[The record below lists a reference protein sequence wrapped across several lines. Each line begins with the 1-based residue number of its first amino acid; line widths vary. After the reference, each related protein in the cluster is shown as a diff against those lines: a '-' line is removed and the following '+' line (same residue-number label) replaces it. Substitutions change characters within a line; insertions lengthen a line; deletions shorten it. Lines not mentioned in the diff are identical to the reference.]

1 MQNIEVI
8 KLIEDFLLSGEKSNV
23 DYKKENYKLGKSDNK
38 AEIIKDFIA
47 MANSLKSNL
56 ENNYIIVGYD
66 EESREV
72 VGFET
77 EDQSNFQQYINSNV
91 DPAIYFEYLEI
102 NINIGKVGIFIID
115 RTNFSEQPFLLKKEI
130 SLRSKPKSIG
140 TGFIRIGTSTEV
152 MNKIHFDKIYE
163 NRYNRDRSN
172 DLKFSLFK
180 NNKLAIVL
188 KNVSQ
193 QQLLINNYKIKIL
206 DYSNNKFINL
216 PFTGIVND
224 SNLEIY
230 NSRNNTMII
239 NPNSDITIFDFSN
252 EFQNDLLYD
261 RSELNIE
268 LVLESPNFNMGP
280 LSLKETIIL
289 NH

>member
-1 MQNIEVI
+1 MQNIEI
-8 KLIEDFLLSGEKSNV
+8 INLINDFLLSGEKSNV
-23 DYKKENYKLGKSDNK
+23 DYKKENYKLRSDNK

-72 VGFET
+72 VDFET

-91 DPAIYFEYLEI
+91 DPAIDFEYLEI

-115 RTNFSEQPFLLKKEI
+115 RTNFNKQPFLLKKQI
-130 SLRSKPKSIG
+130 TLKNKPKSIG
-140 TGFIRIGTSTEV
+140 TGFIRIGTSTDIL
-152 MNKIHFDKIYE
+152 NKMYLDKIYE
-163 NRYNRDRSN
+163 NKYNRDRSN

-193 QQLLINNYKIKIL
+193 QQLLISNYKIRIF
-206 DYSNNKFINL
+206 DYSNNKFVKI
-216 PFTGIVND
+216 PFIGNVNNN
-224 SNLEIY
+224 NLEFY
-230 NSRNNTMII
+230 NIKFTPLII
-239 NPNSDITIFDFSN
+239 NPNSENVIFSFS
-252 EFQNDLLYD
+252 EDFQNDLLND
-261 RSELNIE
+261 RNEINIE
-268 LVLESPNFNMGP
+268 LVAESPNFNMGP
-280 LSLKETIIL
+280 LLLKENIPLTRI
-289 NH
+289 